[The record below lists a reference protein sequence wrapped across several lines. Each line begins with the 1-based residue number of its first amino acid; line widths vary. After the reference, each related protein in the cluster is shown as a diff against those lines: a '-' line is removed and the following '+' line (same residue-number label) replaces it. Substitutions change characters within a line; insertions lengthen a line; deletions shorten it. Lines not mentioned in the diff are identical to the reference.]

1 MSTKFNIQKRAML
14 EALEKSL
21 GVVTTAAKI
30 VGIDRSTHYK
40 WLASDKKYKKAV
52 ESIGDIAIDFVE
64 SKLFKSIE
72 KGRDAPIIFYLK
84 TKGKNRGYIERQ
96 EITGSDGINLGIPTT
111 IIVNTSGVAPIKSE
125 KDIVDNE

>member
-40 WLASDKKYKKAV
+40 WLTSDEKYKKAV
-52 ESIGDIAIDFVE
+52 EEINNVALDFVE

-84 TKGKNRGYIERQ
+84 TKGKNRGYVERQ
-96 EITGSDGINLGIPTT
+96 EITGLDGDSLVAPT